1 MIIVSN
7 SIHKRFYEHNSP
19 LICTICYN
27 LTMLEIKNLYV
38 KSNNKQILNGLNL
51 SVEKGQV
58 HIVIGPNGS
67 GKSTLA
73 KTIMGLN
80 DIEITD
86 GEIRFKKKVINN
98 KKPYERAHL
107 GIFLANQYPIEIPG
121 VNLANFLRLSYNSK
135 FEDKKL
141 KLSPIKFQTLLKK
154 KLELVGFNPTFLTR
168 NLNEGF
174 SGGEKKKSEILQMA
188 VLEPELAILD
198 ETDSGLDIDSLGKIF
213 TAIKKIKK
221 EKPSMSLIIITHYER
236 ILKFIKPDKISLL
249 NNGKIVKDGGVELF
263 KKVQKYGFKKVLSE
277 N

>member
-1 MIIVSN
+1 VLSAIRHRYFIFILS
-7 SIHKRFYEHNSP
+7 K
-19 LICTICYN
+19 ICAICYN
-27 LTMLEIKNLYV
+27 FTMLEIKNLYV

-80 DIEITD
+80 DAEITD
-86 GEIRFKKKVINN
+86 GEIRFKKKLINDL
-98 KKPYERAHL
+98 KPYERAHL

-141 KLSPIKFQTLLKK
+141 KLSPIKFQALLKK

-249 NNGKIVKDGGVELF
+249 NNGKIVKDGGIELF
-263 KKVQKYGFKKVLSE
+263 EKVQKYGFKKVLSE
-277 N
+277 I